1 MRLLHA
7 SARDNT
13 TNCLLAHCK
22 EHTHTHTHTHAHT
35 HTHRLD
41 TLTPH
46 PPRKKN
52 HPHAHRRVVAD
63 RLTSH
68 PRRCKSLFSR
78 RWPWR
83 RCTTV
88 ASSARYRA
96 CTMHESLHDTRASLQ
111 DHTLVAI
118 GYRLLCIVTRVHSLS
133 SPPLPTHCHTWPLI
147 ATPGHSSPPLP
158 LTATPGHSW
167 LTLALTNIDQSGCR
181 ALAY

>member
-22 EHTHTHTHTHAHT
+22 EHSHTHTHARTHTRAHTRAHT
-35 HTHRLD
+35 HTRARAREP
-41 TLTPH
+41 LTPH
-46 PPRKKN
+46 PPRKSK
-52 HPHAHRRVVAD
+52 HPHAHRRVVAE

-83 RCTTV
+83 RCTTA

-111 DHTLVAI
+111 DHTLVAT
-118 GYRLLCIVTRVHSLS
+118 GYRLLCIAALAHSL
-133 SPPLPTHCHTWPLI
+133 PHLATYCHTW
-147 ATPGHSSPPLP
+147 P
-158 LTATPGHSW
+158 LTATPGHLW
-167 LTLALTNIDQSGCR
+167 LALALTNIDQSGCR
-181 ALAY
+181 ALTY